1 MKLVSFCLTRKAII
15 EKTIMT
21 NLGIAVG
28 EEMWMFFKEIYDD
41 LTLHYNTSIF
51 HKKEYHVPLLHG
63 RLNRW
68 SYKQGLHSILK
79 QNDLCFFEWA
89 SEHLVIASNFHPQ
102 TPIVTRLHSFELYDW
117 APKVNWD
124 SVSKV
129 ILISKYMQDK
139 FNELYPQHSH
149 KSIVI
154 NNGRS
159 MKTFTPPIHRTYD
172 YNLGMM
178 CAILPV
184 KRIYEVI
191 LMLYELR
198 KSGLPARLRI
208 AGKAKEMG
216 DFRYPVAVHELI
228 KKLYLEDFV
237 IFDGFVVDTPSWL
250 QNIDI
255 FISNS
260 FWEGQ
265 QVALIEAMACGCYCL
280 SHFWNGSEEM
290 LPPENIFITNSDLQQ
305 KIIGFY
311 NTSDAEKAAYSQY
324 FRAIALEK
332 YDLENIKI
340 QIHQVIE
347 EVL

>member
-1 MKLVSFCLTRKAII
+1 
-15 EKTIMT
+15 
-21 NLGIAVG
+21 
-28 EEMWMFFKEIYDD
+28 
-41 LTLHYNTSIF
+41 
-51 HKKEYHVPLLHG
+51 
-63 RLNRW
+63 
-68 SYKQGLHSILK
+68 
-79 QNDLCFFEWA
+79 
-89 SEHLVIASNFHPQ
+89 
-102 TPIVTRLHSFELYDW
+102 
-117 APKVNWD
+117 
-124 SVSKV
+124 
-129 ILISKYMQDK
+129 MQDK